1 MTLFN
6 LPKRRLG
13 SKPLQIVLAVGLLLS
28 CGSQASD
35 AVEHPGTDPLYLA
48 MTRVWDD
55 TTTTSYLHVVPS
67 LEAGTA
73 VDTSQALE
81 LGGPA
86 KLFAYGQVWFAVG
99 DGENPVITR
108 YTLDERGRLQEGA
121 SISLQ
126 HFGVQSLW
134 DSLYFVSPEKAYYP
148 DTTGSQLIAWNP
160 STMEVLGAI
169 PLPETVRDGY
179 LSYYSLTAI
188 QRGRR
193 LVFSVGWFDWLTND
207 AILPET
213 GLVVLD
219 TQTDTVERFD
229 SDARCAGITQAL
241 EMESGDAYFVSS
253 AMAGAAHQL
262 GRLETA
268 PCALR
273 VAAAEDAFDPSYSV
287 ALQDLAREA
296 LVGEPVPGVGSS
308 ILLRAMDPDALDLTE
323 ETRTWDL
330 TGTAKWRWLTWDVA
344 SNEVQALEQLPLA
357 TADAFWF
364 RVDGRVLGSQVD
376 AEYTKTEL
384 VDLSSPGRPQAAI
397 TFPGFL
403 QGLARVR

>member
-1 MTLFN
+1 MDPNKPMTLLN
-6 LPKRRLG
+6 
-13 SKPLQIVLAVGLLLS
+13 SKSLFVVLAAGLLLS
-28 CGSQASD
+28 CGSQDSD

-55 TTTTSYLHVVPS
+55 TTTTSYLHVVSS
-67 LEAGTA
+67 LDAGTA
-73 VDTSQALE
+73 VETSQALE

-86 KLFAYGQVWFAVG
+86 KLFAYGKVWFAVG

-108 YTLDERGRLQEGA
+108 YTLDERGRLQQGA

-126 HFGVQSLW
+126 PFGVQSLW
-134 DSLYFVSPEKAYYP
+134 DSLYFVSAEKAYYP

-160 STMEVLGAI
+160 TTMEVLGAV

-179 LSYYSLTAI
+179 LSYYSLTALR
-188 QRGRR
+188 RGKR

-219 TQTDTVERFD
+219 TETDTVERFD
-229 SDARCAGITQAL
+229 SDRRCAGITQAL
-241 EMESGDAYFVSS
+241 ETESGDAYFVSS
-253 AMAGAAHQL
+253 AMASAAHHL
-262 GRLETA
+262 GRLETL

-273 VAAAEDAFDPSYSV
+273 VAAEEHEFDPSYRVS
-287 ALQDLAREA
+287 LQDVSGEA
-296 LVGEPVPGVGSS
+296 LVGEPIPGAGSS
-308 ILLRAMDPDALDLTE
+308 IMLRAMDPAAVDVTD
-323 ETRTWDL
+323 ETHTWDL
-330 TGTAKWRWLTWDVA
+330 TGTAKWRWLEWDVT
-344 SNEVQALEQLPLA
+344 SNEIKALEQLPLA

-384 VDLSSPGRPQAAI
+384 VDLSSSGQPKAAI